1 MAVDIVLPQIGESMT
16 EATIG
21 RWLKRVG
28 DRVERFEA
36 LVEVE
41 TDKVSTEVTSI
52 TSGVLLEI
60 IAPEG
65 ATVPVGA
72 LLARIG
78 EATEAHVSATPETP
92 QPGATTAPEPEPV
105 RTRRG
110 DGPPITPVVARL
122 AAEYGI
128 DLSQIRG
135 TGAGGRVSK
144 KDVLRYIEMQKAAVA
159 PPPPTSEAPP
169 PAPAH
174 AASPVPPVSEA
185 PPAPARAAPPAASVP
200 EAPPAPPAAPRAPV
214 AQPLPDDATLTPLT
228 TMRRVIADHM
238 VRSLRDAPQA
248 TTVFEVDMGRVLAHR
263 DRYRA
268 SFEQQ
273 GIRLT
278 LTAYIVQA
286 VATALRRVPALNTRF
301 TDEGIITYR
310 RINIGVAVA
319 LEDGLIVPVLR
330 DADEKSLAGIAR
342 ALNDLTERA
351 RTRRLQPDDTE
362 GGTFT
367 ISNHGV
373 GGSLFATPIL
383 NRGQSGI
390 LGVGAVV
397 KRPIVVTHEGNDAIV
412 IRPMCYLSL
421 TFDHRACDGATA
433 DAFLAAVK
441 EVLETYPER

>member
-28 DRVERFEA
+28 DRVERYEA

-60 IAPEG
+60 ATPEG
-65 ATVPVGA
+65 ATVPVGT

-78 EATEAHVSATPETP
+78 EPGEAAVSNAPEAGAGTA
-92 QPGATTAPEPEPV
+92 ATTVTTDAPEPARP
-105 RTRRG
+105 RRA
-110 DGPPITPVVARL
+110 DSPPITPVVARL

-144 KDVLRYIEMQKAAVA
+144 KDVLRYIEERQKAAATPPSAPVA
-159 PPPPTSEAPP
+159 PPPPLPTPVAPP
-169 PAPAH
+169 SQPTP
-174 AASPVPPVSEA
+174 
-185 PPAPARAAPPAASVP
+185 AAPPT
-200 EAPPAPPAAPRAPV
+200 PPRTPV
-214 AQPLPDDATLTPLT
+214 AQPLPDDALLTPLT

-263 DRYRA
+263 DRHRG

-278 LTAYIVQA
+278 VTAYIVQA

-301 TDEGIITYR
+301 TDDGIITYR

-319 LEDGLIVPVLR
+319 LDDGLIVPVLR

-351 RTRRLQPDDTE
+351 RMRRLQPDETE

-390 LGVGAVV
+390 LGVGAIVRRPVV
-397 KRPIVVTHEGNDAIV
+397 ITHQGSDAIV

-441 EVLETYPER
+441 EALEAYPEQ

>member
-28 DRVERFEA
+28 DRVERYEA

-60 IAPEG
+60 ATPEG
-65 ATVPVGA
+65 ATVPVGT

-78 EATEAHVSATPETP
+78 EPGEAAVSNAPEAGAGTA
-92 QPGATTAPEPEPV
+92 ATTVTTDAPEPARP
-105 RTRRG
+105 RRA

-144 KDVLRYIEMQKAAVA
+144 KDVLRYIEERQKAAA
-159 PPPPTSEAPP
+159 TPP
-169 PAPAH
+169 PAPVAPPQPLPTTV
-174 AASPVPPVSEA
+174 APPVPP
-185 PPAPARAAPPAASVP
+185 PTPAAPPT
-200 EAPPAPPAAPRAPV
+200 PPRTPV
-214 AQPLPDDATLTPLT
+214 AQPLPDDALLTPLT

-263 DRYRA
+263 ERYRS

-278 LTAYIVQA
+278 VTAYIVQA

-301 TDEGIITYR
+301 TDDGIITYR
-310 RINIGVAVA
+310 RIHIGIAVA
-319 LEDGLIVPVLR
+319 LDDGLIVPVLR

-351 RTRRLQPDDTE
+351 RMRRLQPDETE

-390 LGVGAVV
+390 LGVGAIV
-397 KRPIVVTHEGNDAIV
+397 KRPVVITHQGSDAIV

-441 EVLETYPER
+441 ETLEAYPEQ

>member
-1 MAVDIVLPQIGESMT
+1 MAIDIVLPQIGESMT

-60 IAPEG
+60 MTPEG
-65 ATVPVGA
+65 ATVPVGT

-78 EATEAHVSATPETP
+78 EPVEATGSAAPAPLREVT
-92 QPGATTAPEPEPV
+92 ATSEPA

-110 DGPPITPVVARL
+110 NGPPITPVVARL

-128 DLSQIRG
+128 DLSRIRG

-144 KDVLRYIEMQKAAVA
+144 KDVLRYIEMQQAAAAPTTEAPSAPSPATREA
-159 PPPPTSEAPP
+159 PPAAPFPTAPP
-169 PAPAH
+169 PAH
-174 AASPVPPVSEA
+174 EA
-185 PPAPARAAPPAASVP
+185 PPAAPVS
-200 EAPPAPPAAPRAPV
+200 ETPPAPPATPRAPA

-278 LTAYIVQA
+278 LTAYVAQA

-390 LGVGAVV
+390 LGVGTVV
-397 KRPIVVTHEGNDAIV
+397 KRPVVVTHEGSDAIV

-441 EVLETYPER
+441 EVLETYPEQ

>member
-52 TSGVLLEI
+52 ASGVLLEI
-60 IAPEG
+60 ITPEG
-65 ATVPVGA
+65 ATVPVGT

-78 EATEAHVSATPETP
+78 EPADAPGSAAPTPP
-92 QPGATTAPEPEPV
+92 HAATTAPASEPV
-105 RTRRG
+105 RPRRG

-144 KDVLRYIEMQKAAVA
+144 KDVLRYIEMQKAAAASPTTAPEA
-159 PPPPTSEAPP
+159 PPSPPAPTPEAPPP
-169 PAPAH
+169 PAPARETSP
-174 AASPVPPVSEA
+174 AAPASET
-185 PPAPARAAPPAASVP
+185 PAPATQ
-200 EAPPAPPAAPRAPV
+200 RAPV
-214 AQPLPDDATLTPLT
+214 APPLPADATLTPLT

-238 VRSLRDAPQA
+238 TRSLRDAPQA

-263 DRYRA
+263 DRHRA

-278 LTAYIVQA
+278 LTAYVVQA
-286 VATALRRVPALNTRF
+286 AATALRRVPALNTRF

-351 RTRRLQPDDTE
+351 RTRRLQPDETE

-397 KRPIVVTHEGNDAIV
+397 KRPVVATHEGNDAIV

-441 EVLETYPER
+441 ETLETYPDR

>member
-28 DRVERFEA
+28 DRVERYEA

-60 IAPEG
+60 AAPEG
-65 ATVPVGA
+65 ATVPVGT

-78 EATEAHVSATPETP
+78 EPGEAAVSNAPEAGAGTA
-92 QPGATTAPEPEPV
+92 ATTVTTDAPEPARP
-105 RTRRG
+105 RRA

-144 KDVLRYIEMQKAAVA
+144 KDVLRYIEERQKAAATPPSAPVA
-159 PPPPTSEAPP
+159 PPPPLPTPVAPP
-169 PAPAH
+169 SQPTP
-174 AASPVPPVSEA
+174 
-185 PPAPARAAPPAASVP
+185 AAPPT
-200 EAPPAPPAAPRAPV
+200 PPRTPL
-214 AQPLPDDATLTPLT
+214 AQPLPDDALLTPLT

-248 TTVFEVDMGRVLAHR
+248 TTVFEVDMGRVLTHR
-263 DRYRA
+263 ERYRS

-278 LTAYIVQA
+278 VTAYIAQV

-301 TDEGIITYR
+301 TDDGIITYR
-310 RINIGVAVA
+310 RINIGIAVA

-351 RTRRLQPDDTE
+351 RMRRLQPDETE

-390 LGVGAVV
+390 LGVGAIVRRPVV
-397 KRPIVVTHEGNDAIV
+397 ITHQGSDAIV
-412 IRPMCYLSL
+412 VRPMCYLSL

-441 EVLETYPER
+441 EALEAYPEQ

>member
-28 DRVERFEA
+28 DRVERYEA

-60 IAPEG
+60 AVPEG
-65 ATVPVGA
+65 ATVPVGT
-72 LLARIG
+72 LIARVG
-78 EATEAHVSATPETP
+78 EASEAAVSS
-92 QPGATTAPEPEPV
+92 APEPGAGTTATTVTTVTPEPARSR
-105 RTRRG
+105 RT

-135 TGAGGRVSK
+135 TGTGGRVSK
-144 KDVLRYIEMQKAAVA
+144 KDVLRYIEERQKTVATPPPTPVA
-159 PPPPTSEAPP
+159 PPPPPPVPVAPP
-169 PAPAH
+169 P
-174 AASPVPPVSEA
+174 PPPTS
-185 PPAPARAAPPAASVP
+185 AAPP
-200 EAPPAPPAAPRAPV
+200 PRATV
-214 AQPLPDDATLTPLT
+214 AQPLPDDAILTPLT
-228 TMRRVIADHM
+228 AMRRVIADHM

-248 TTVFEVDMGRVLAHR
+248 TTVFEVDMEQVLAHR
-263 DRYRA
+263 ERHRS

-278 LTAYIVQA
+278 VTAYIVQA
-286 VATALRRVPALNTRF
+286 VATALRRVPALNSRF

-310 RINIGVAVA
+310 RIHIGVAVA
-319 LEDGLIVPVLR
+319 LDDGLIVPVLR

-342 ALNDLTERA
+342 MLNDLTERA
-351 RTRRLQPDDTE
+351 RMRRLQPDDTE

-390 LGVGAVV
+390 LGVGAIVRRPVV
-397 KRPIVVTHEGNDAIV
+397 ITHQGSDAIV
-412 IRPMCYLSL
+412 VRPMCYLSL

-441 EVLETYPER
+441 ETLEAYPEQ

>member
-28 DRVERFEA
+28 DRVERYEA

-60 IAPEG
+60 ATPEG
-65 ATVPVGA
+65 ATVPVGT

-78 EATEAHVSATPETP
+78 EPGEVAVSSAPEADV
-92 QPGATTAPEPEPV
+92 GATATTVTTDAPESARP
-105 RTRRG
+105 RRG

-144 KDVLRYIEMQKAAVA
+144 KDVLRYIEERQKAAAAPPPAPVA
-159 PPPPTSEAPP
+159 PPPPLSTPVAPP
-169 PAPAH
+169 P
-174 AASPVPPVSEA
+174 PP
-185 PPAPARAAPPAASVP
+185 PTLAAPPT
-200 EAPPAPPAAPRAPV
+200 PPRTPL
-214 AQPLPDDATLTPLT
+214 AQPLPDDALLTPLT

-248 TTVFEVDMGRVLAHR
+248 TTVFEVDMGRVLTHR
-263 DRYRA
+263 ERYRS

-278 LTAYIVQA
+278 VTAYIVQA

-301 TDEGIITYR
+301 TDDGIITYR
-310 RINIGVAVA
+310 RINIGIAVA

-351 RTRRLQPDDTE
+351 RMRRLQPDETE

-390 LGVGAVV
+390 LGVGAIVRRPVV
-397 KRPIVVTHEGNDAIV
+397 ITHQGSDAIV
-412 IRPMCYLSL
+412 VRPMCYLSL

-441 EVLETYPER
+441 EALEAYPEQ

>member
-28 DRVERFEA
+28 DRVERYEA

-60 IAPEG
+60 AAPEG
-65 ATVPVGA
+65 ATVPVGT

-78 EATEAHVSATPETP
+78 EPGEAAVSNAPEAGAGTA
-92 QPGATTAPEPEPV
+92 ATTVTTDASESARP
-105 RTRRG
+105 RRA
-110 DGPPITPVVARL
+110 DSPPITPVVARL

-144 KDVLRYIEMQKAAVA
+144 KDVLRYIEERQKAAAAPPPAPVA
-159 PPPPTSEAPP
+159 PPPPLSTPVAPP
-169 PAPAH
+169 P
-174 AASPVPPVSEA
+174 PP
-185 PPAPARAAPPAASVP
+185 PTPAAPPT
-200 EAPPAPPAAPRAPV
+200 PPRTPL
-214 AQPLPDDATLTPLT
+214 AQPLPDDALLTPLT

-248 TTVFEVDMGRVLAHR
+248 TTVFEVDMGRVLTHR
-263 DRYRA
+263 EHYRS

-278 LTAYIVQA
+278 VTAYIAQV

-301 TDEGIITYR
+301 TDDGIITYR
-310 RINIGVAVA
+310 RIHIGIAVA
-319 LEDGLIVPVLR
+319 LDDGLIVPVLR

-351 RTRRLQPDDTE
+351 RMRRLQPDETE

-390 LGVGAVV
+390 LGVGAIV
-397 KRPIVVTHEGNDAIV
+397 KRPVVITHQGSDAIV

-441 EVLETYPER
+441 ETLEAYPEQ

>member
-1 MAVDIVLPQIGESMT
+1 
-16 EATIG
+16 
-21 RWLKRVG
+21 
-28 DRVERFEA
+28 
-36 LVEVE
+36 
-41 TDKVSTEVTSI
+41 
-52 TSGVLLEI
+52 
-60 IAPEG
+60 AP
-65 ATVPVGA
+65 
-72 LLARIG
+72 
-78 EATEAHVSATPETP
+78 
-92 QPGATTAPEPEPV
+92 
-105 RTRRG
+105 
-110 DGPPITPVVARL
+110 
-122 AAEYGI
+122 
-128 DLSQIRG
+128 
-135 TGAGGRVSK
+135 
-144 KDVLRYIEMQKAAVA
+144 
-159 PPPPTSEAPP
+159 EAPP
-169 PAPAH
+169 IPSVSTAPSPPPARETPSTA
-174 AASPVPPVSEA
+174 PVAEA
-185 PPAPARAAPPAASVP
+185 PPALPTAQRPPIT
-200 EAPPAPPAAPRAPV
+200 
-214 AQPLPDDATLTPLT
+214 QPLPDDATLTPLT

-268 SFEQQ
+268 AFEQQ

-278 LTAYIVQA
+278 LTAYVVQA

-319 LEDGLIVPVLR
+319 LDDGLIVPVLR

-351 RTRRLQPDDTE
+351 RARRLQPDDTE

-397 KRPIVVTHEGNDAIV
+397 KRAVVVTHQGNDAIV

-441 EVLETYPER
+441 EVLETYPEQ

>member
-28 DRVERFEA
+28 DRVERYEA

-60 IAPEG
+60 ATPEG
-65 ATVPVGA
+65 ATVPVGT

-78 EATEAHVSATPETP
+78 KPGEVAVSSTPEADV
-92 QPGATTAPEPEPV
+92 GATATTVTTDASESARP
-105 RTRRG
+105 RRA

-144 KDVLRYIEMQKAAVA
+144 KDVLRYIEERQKAAAAPPPAPVA
-159 PPPPTSEAPP
+159 PPPPLSTPVAPP
-169 PAPAH
+169 P
-174 AASPVPPVSEA
+174 PP
-185 PPAPARAAPPAASVP
+185 PTLAAPPT
-200 EAPPAPPAAPRAPV
+200 PPRTPL
-214 AQPLPDDATLTPLT
+214 AQPLPDDALLTPLT

-263 DRYRA
+263 ERYRG

-278 LTAYIVQA
+278 VTAYIVQA

-301 TDEGIITYR
+301 TDDGIITYR
-310 RINIGVAVA
+310 RINIGIAVA

-351 RTRRLQPDDTE
+351 RMRRLQPDETE

-390 LGVGAVV
+390 LGVGAIV
-397 KRPIVVTHEGNDAIV
+397 KRPVVITHQGSDAIV

-441 EVLETYPER
+441 ETLEAYPEQ

>member
-28 DRVERFEA
+28 DRVERYEA

-60 IAPEG
+60 VTPEG
-65 ATVPVGA
+65 ATVPVGT

-78 EATEAHVSATPETP
+78 EPDEVAASSAPEADV
-92 QPGATTAPEPEPV
+92 GATATAVTTDAPEPARP
-105 RTRRG
+105 RRA
-110 DGPPITPVVARL
+110 DSPPITPVVARL

-144 KDVLRYIEMQKAAVA
+144 KDVLRYIEERQKAAATPPPAPVAPSQPLPTPVA
-159 PPPPTSEAPP
+159 PPPPPP
-169 PAPAH
+169 TPV
-174 AASPVPPVSEA
+174 ASPTP
-185 PPAPARAAPPAASVP
+185 
-200 EAPPAPPAAPRAPV
+200 PRAPV
-214 AQPLPDDATLTPLT
+214 AQPLPDDALLTPLT

-263 DRYRA
+263 DRHRG

-278 LTAYIVQA
+278 VTAYIVQA

-301 TDEGIITYR
+301 TDDGIITYR

-319 LEDGLIVPVLR
+319 LDDGLIVPVLR

-351 RTRRLQPDDTE
+351 RMRRLQPDETE

-390 LGVGAVV
+390 LGVGAIVRRPVV
-397 KRPIVVTHEGNDAIV
+397 ITHQGSDAIV

-441 EVLETYPER
+441 EALETYPEQ

>member
-28 DRVERFEA
+28 DRVERYEA

-60 IAPEG
+60 AVPEG
-65 ATVPVGA
+65 TTVPVGT

-78 EATEAHVSATPETP
+78 EQGEVSVSSTPEP
-92 QPGATTAPEPEPV
+92 DAGMAATTVTMVAPEMA
-105 RTRRG
+105 RTRRA

-144 KDVLRYIEMQKAAVA
+144 KDVLRYIEERQKTVATPPPTPVA
-159 PPPPTSEAPP
+159 PPPPPPAPVAAPP
-169 PAPAH
+169 PPPT
-174 AASPVPPVSEA
+174 PVA
-185 PPAPARAAPPAASVP
+185 PPPS
-200 EAPPAPPAAPRAPV
+200 PRAPV
-214 AQPLPDDATLTPLT
+214 SQALPDDAFLTPLT

-248 TTVFEVDMGRVLAHR
+248 TTVFEVDMGQVLAHR
-263 DRYRA
+263 ERHRN

-278 LTAYIVQA
+278 VTAYVVQA
-286 VATALRRVPALNTRF
+286 VATALRRVPALNSRF

-310 RINIGVAVA
+310 RIHIGVAVA
-319 LEDGLIVPVLR
+319 LDDGLIVPVLR

-351 RTRRLQPDDTE
+351 RMRRLQPDDTE

-390 LGVGAVV
+390 LGVGAIVRRPVV
-397 KRPIVVTHEGNDAIV
+397 ITHQGSDAIV
-412 IRPMCYLSL
+412 VRPMCYLSL

-433 DAFLAAVK
+433 DAFLAVVK
-441 EVLETYPER
+441 ETLEAYPEQ

>member
-28 DRVERFEA
+28 DRVERYEA

-60 IAPEG
+60 ATPEG
-65 ATVPVGA
+65 ATVPVGT

-78 EATEAHVSATPETP
+78 EPGEAAVSNAPEAGAGTA
-92 QPGATTAPEPEPV
+92 ATTVTTDAPEPARP
-105 RTRRG
+105 RRA

-144 KDVLRYIEMQKAAVA
+144 KDVLRYIEERQKAAATPPSAPVA
-159 PPPPTSEAPP
+159 PPPPLPTPVAPP
-169 PAPAH
+169 SQPTP
-174 AASPVPPVSEA
+174 
-185 PPAPARAAPPAASVP
+185 AAPPT
-200 EAPPAPPAAPRAPV
+200 PPRTPV
-214 AQPLPDDATLTPLT
+214 AQPLPDDALLTPLT

-248 TTVFEVDMGRVLAHR
+248 TTVFEVDMGRVLTHR
-263 DRYRA
+263 ERYRS

-278 LTAYIVQA
+278 VTAYIVQA

-301 TDEGIITYR
+301 TDDGIITYR
-310 RINIGVAVA
+310 RIHIGIAVA
-319 LEDGLIVPVLR
+319 LDDGLIVPVLR

-351 RTRRLQPDDTE
+351 RMRRLQPDETE

-390 LGVGAVV
+390 LGVGAIVRRPVV
-397 KRPIVVTHEGNDAIV
+397 ITHQGSDAIV
-412 IRPMCYLSL
+412 VRPMCYLSL

-441 EVLETYPER
+441 DALEAYPEQ

>member
-1 MAVDIVLPQIGESMT
+1 MAIDIVLPQIGESMT

-28 DRVERFEA
+28 DRIERFEA

-52 TSGVLLEI
+52 ASGVLLEI
-60 IAPEG
+60 VTPEG
-65 ATVPVGA
+65 ATVPVGT

-78 EATEAHVSATPETP
+78 DPTEARVSAAPAPLQETKM
-92 QPGATTAPEPEPV
+92 APEPA
-105 RTRRG
+105 RARRG

-144 KDVLRYIEMQKAAVA
+144 KDVLRYIEMQKAATA
-159 PPPPTSEAPP
+159 PTPEAPLAPSPPMREAPP
-169 PAPAH
+169 VAPA
-174 AASPVPPVSEA
+174 A
-185 PPAPARAAPPAASVP
+185 
-200 EAPPAPPAAPRAPV
+200 EAPPAPPATPRAPA

-278 LTAYIVQA
+278 LTAYVAQA

-319 LEDGLIVPVLR
+319 LDDGLIVPVLR
-330 DADEKSLAGIAR
+330 DADEKSLVGIAR

-397 KRPIVVTHEGNDAIV
+397 KRPVVVTHQGSDAIV

-441 EVLETYPER
+441 EMLETYPEQ

>member
-1 MAVDIVLPQIGESMT
+1 MTVDIVLPQIGESMT

-28 DRVERFEA
+28 DRIERFEA

-52 TSGVLLEI
+52 AEGVLLEI
-60 IAPEG
+60 ITPEG

-78 EATEAHVSATPETP
+78 ETMEERADAEPELQPTAAAITSAAAATTS
-92 QPGATTAPEPEPV
+92 TAPEPMQM
-105 RTRRG
+105 RRG
-110 DGPPITPVVARL
+110 NSPPITPVVARL
-122 AAEYGI
+122 AAEHGI

-144 KDVLRYIEMQKAAVA
+144 KDVLRYIETQKQGATA
-159 PPPPTSEAPP
+159 
-169 PAPAH
+169 
-174 AASPVPPVSEA
+174 AASSM
-185 PPAPARAAPPAASVP
+185 PAATPEPPAAPVHA
-200 EAPPAPPAAPRAPV
+200 APATVSIPQTLPAPPATQRTPIV
-214 AQPLPDDATLTPLT
+214 QPLPDDATLTPLT

-263 DRYRA
+263 DRHRA
-268 SFEQQ
+268 SFERQ

-278 LTAYIVQA
+278 LTAYVVQA
-286 VATALRRVPALNTRF
+286 IATALRRIPALNTRF
-301 TDEGIITYR
+301 TEEGIITYR

-319 LEDGLIVPVLR
+319 LDDGLIVPVLR
-330 DADEKSLAGIAR
+330 DADEKSLSGIAR

-351 RTRRLQPDDTE
+351 RTRRLQPEDTE

-397 KRPIVVTHEGNDAIV
+397 KRPIVVTHEGSDAIV

-433 DAFLAAVK
+433 DAFLAAVR
-441 EVLETYPER
+441 EMLETYPEQ

>member
-1 MAVDIVLPQIGESMT
+1 MTVDIVLPQIGESMT

-28 DRVERFEA
+28 DRIERFEA

-52 TSGVLLEI
+52 AEGVLLEI

-78 EATEAHVSATPETP
+78 ETMEEPADDATELQPTVDTTTSAAA
-92 QPGATTAPEPEPV
+92 ATTSIAPEPMHV
-105 RTRRG
+105 RRG
-110 DGPPITPVVARL
+110 NSPPITPVVARL
-122 AAEYGI
+122 AAEHGI
-128 DLSQIRG
+128 DLSRIRG

-144 KDVLRYIEMQKAAVA
+144 KDVLRYIEMQKQGATAAA
-159 PPPPTSEAPP
+159 SGTPAATPEPPS
-169 PAPAH
+169 APAH
-174 AASPVPPVSEA
+174 EAHATVSI
-185 PPAPARAAPPAASVP
+185 PQTLPAPQTTQ
-200 EAPPAPPAAPRAPV
+200 RAPV
-214 AQPLPDDATLTPLT
+214 VQSLPDDATLMPLT

-238 VRSLRDAPQA
+238 VHSLRDAPQA

-278 LTAYIVQA
+278 LTAYVVQA

-301 TDEGIITYR
+301 TEEGIITYR

-319 LEDGLIVPVLR
+319 LNDGLIVPVLR

-397 KRPIVVTHEGNDAIV
+397 KRPMVVTHEGSDAIV

-433 DAFLAAVK
+433 DAFLAAVR
-441 EVLETYPER
+441 EMLETYREQ

>member
-28 DRVERFEA
+28 DRVERYEA

-60 IAPEG
+60 ATPEG

-78 EATEAHVSATPETP
+78 EPGEAAVSNAPEAGAGTA
-92 QPGATTAPEPEPV
+92 ATTVTTDAPEPARP
-105 RTRRG
+105 RRA

-144 KDVLRYIEMQKAAVA
+144 KDVLRYIEERQKAAAAPPPAPVA
-159 PPPPTSEAPP
+159 PPPPLSTPVAPP
-169 PAPAH
+169 P
-174 AASPVPPVSEA
+174 PP
-185 PPAPARAAPPAASVP
+185 PTPAAPPT
-200 EAPPAPPAAPRAPV
+200 PPRTPL
-214 AQPLPDDATLTPLT
+214 AQPLPDDALLTPLT

-248 TTVFEVDMGRVLAHR
+248 TTVFEVDMGRVLTHR
-263 DRYRA
+263 ERYRS

-278 LTAYIVQA
+278 VTAYIAQV

-301 TDEGIITYR
+301 TDDGIITYR
-310 RINIGVAVA
+310 RINIGIAVA

-351 RTRRLQPDDTE
+351 RMRRLQPDETE

-390 LGVGAVV
+390 LGVGAIVRRPVV
-397 KRPIVVTHEGNDAIV
+397 ITHQGSDAIV
-412 IRPMCYLSL
+412 VRPMCYLSL

-441 EVLETYPER
+441 EALEAYPEQ

>member
-28 DRVERFEA
+28 DRVERYEA

-60 IAPEG
+60 ATPEG

-78 EATEAHVSATPETP
+78 EPGEAAVSNAPEAGAGTA
-92 QPGATTAPEPEPV
+92 ATTVTTDAPEPARP
-105 RTRRG
+105 RRA

-144 KDVLRYIEMQKAAVA
+144 KDVLRYIEERQKAAA
-159 PPPPTSEAPP
+159 TPP
-169 PAPAH
+169 PAPVAPPQPLPTTV
-174 AASPVPPVSEA
+174 APPVPP
-185 PPAPARAAPPAASVP
+185 PTPAAPPTP
-200 EAPPAPPAAPRAPV
+200 TRTPV
-214 AQPLPDDATLTPLT
+214 AQPLPDDALLTPLT

-248 TTVFEVDMGRVLAHR
+248 TTVFEVDMARVLAHR
-263 DRYRA
+263 DRYRG

-278 LTAYIVQA
+278 VTAYIVQV

-301 TDEGIITYR
+301 TDDGIITYR
-310 RINIGVAVA
+310 RINIGIAVA

-351 RTRRLQPDDTE
+351 RMRRLQPDETE

-390 LGVGAVV
+390 LGVGAIVRRPVV
-397 KRPIVVTHEGNDAIV
+397 ITHQGSDAIV
-412 IRPMCYLSL
+412 VRPMCYLSL

-441 EVLETYPER
+441 EALEAYPEQ

>member
-28 DRVERFEA
+28 DRIERFEA

-52 TSGVLLEI
+52 ASGILLEI
-60 IAPEG
+60 ITPEG
-65 ATVPVGA
+65 ATVPVGT

-78 EATEAHVSATPETP
+78 ETAEARVSVASSPSHAATSP
-92 QPGATTAPEPEPV
+92 PEPEPV

-144 KDVLRYIEMQKAAVA
+144 KDVLRYIEMQKA
-159 PPPPTSEAPP
+159 S
-169 PAPAH
+169 
-174 AASPVPPVSEA
+174 AASL
-185 PPAPARAAPPAASVP
+185 PAVP
-200 EAPPAPPAAPRAPV
+200 EAPPPPAPKAPLPPAVREIPPPLAMPEAPPAAPA

-263 DRYRA
+263 ERYRA

-278 LTAYIVQA
+278 LTAYVVQA

-319 LEDGLIVPVLR
+319 LDDGLIVPVLR

-351 RTRRLQPDDTE
+351 RARRLQPDDTE

-397 KRPIVVTHEGNDAIV
+397 KRPVVATHQGSDALV

-441 EVLETYPER
+441 ETLETYPER

>member
-28 DRVERFEA
+28 DRIERFEA

-52 TSGVLLEI
+52 ASGILLEI
-60 IAPEG
+60 VTPEG
-65 ATVPVGA
+65 ATVPVGT

-78 EATEAHVSATPETP
+78 ETAERHVSAAPAPSQE
-92 QPGATTAPEPEPV
+92 TTAAPEPV

-144 KDVLRYIEMQKAAVA
+144 KDVLRYIEMQKAAATLLPGA
-159 PPPPTSEAPP
+159 PTTPP
-169 PAPAH
+169 PAPEAPPIPSVST
-174 AASPVPPVSEA
+174 APSPPLARETPSTAPVAEA
-185 PPAPARAAPPAASVP
+185 PPALPTAQRPPIT
-200 EAPPAPPAAPRAPV
+200 
-214 AQPLPDDATLTPLT
+214 QPLPDDAILTPLT
-228 TMRRVIADHM
+228 TMRRMIADHM

-278 LTAYIVQA
+278 LTAYVVQA

-319 LEDGLIVPVLR
+319 LDDGLIVPVLR

-351 RTRRLQPDDTE
+351 RARRLQPDDTE

-397 KRPIVVTHEGNDAIV
+397 KRAVVVTHQGNDAIV

-441 EVLETYPER
+441 EVLETYSEQ

>member
-28 DRVERFEA
+28 DRVERYEA

-60 IAPEG
+60 ATPEG
-65 ATVPVGA
+65 ATVPVGT

-78 EATEAHVSATPETP
+78 EPGEAAVSNAPEAGAGTA
-92 QPGATTAPEPEPV
+92 ATTVTTDAPEPARP
-105 RTRRG
+105 RRA

-144 KDVLRYIEMQKAAVA
+144 KDVLRYIEERQKAAATPPSAPVA
-159 PPPPTSEAPP
+159 PPPPLPTPVAPP
-169 PAPAH
+169 SQPTP
-174 AASPVPPVSEA
+174 
-185 PPAPARAAPPAASVP
+185 AAPPT
-200 EAPPAPPAAPRAPV
+200 PPRTPV
-214 AQPLPDDATLTPLT
+214 AQPLPDDALLTPLT

-248 TTVFEVDMGRVLAHR
+248 TTVFEVDMGRVLTHR
-263 DRYRA
+263 ERYRS

-278 LTAYIVQA
+278 VTAYIVQA

-301 TDEGIITYR
+301 TDDGIITYR
-310 RINIGVAVA
+310 RINIGIAVA

-351 RTRRLQPDDTE
+351 RMRRLQPDETE

-367 ISNHGV
+367 ISNHGI

-390 LGVGAVV
+390 LGVGAIV
-397 KRPIVVTHEGNDAIV
+397 KRPVVITHQGSDAIV

-441 EVLETYPER
+441 ETLEAYPEQ

>member
-28 DRVERFEA
+28 DRVERYEA

-60 IAPEG
+60 ATPEG

-78 EATEAHVSATPETP
+78 EPGEAAVSNAPEAGAGTA
-92 QPGATTAPEPEPV
+92 ATTVTTDAPEPARP
-105 RTRRG
+105 RRA

-144 KDVLRYIEMQKAAVA
+144 KDVLRYIEERQKAAATPPPAPVAPPQPLPTTVA
-159 PPPPTSEAPP
+159 PPPPPP
-169 PAPAH
+169 TP
-174 AASPVPPVSEA
+174 
-185 PPAPARAAPPAASVP
+185 AAPPT
-200 EAPPAPPAAPRAPV
+200 PPRTPL
-214 AQPLPDDATLTPLT
+214 AQPLPDDALLTPLT

-248 TTVFEVDMGRVLAHR
+248 TTVFEVDMGRVLTHR
-263 DRYRA
+263 ERYRS

-278 LTAYIVQA
+278 VTAYIVQA

-301 TDEGIITYR
+301 TDDGIITYR
-310 RINIGVAVA
+310 RIHIGIAVA
-319 LEDGLIVPVLR
+319 LDDGLIVPVLR

-351 RTRRLQPDDTE
+351 RMRRLQPDETE

-367 ISNHGV
+367 ISNHGI

-390 LGVGAVV
+390 LGVGAIVRRPVV
-397 KRPIVVTHEGNDAIV
+397 ITHQGSDAIV

-441 EVLETYPER
+441 DALEAYPEQ

>member
-28 DRVERFEA
+28 DRVERYEA

-60 IAPEG
+60 AVLEG
-65 ATVPVGA
+65 TTVPVGT

-78 EATEAHVSATPETP
+78 EASEAAVSS
-92 QPGATTAPEPEPV
+92 APEPGAGTTATTVTTVTPEPARPR
-105 RTRRG
+105 RT

-135 TGAGGRVSK
+135 TGAGGRISK
-144 KDVLRYIEMQKAAVA
+144 KDVLRYIEERQKTVATPPPTPVA
-159 PPPPTSEAPP
+159 PPPPPPAPVAPP
-169 PAPAH
+169 PPPPT
-174 AASPVPPVSEA
+174 PVA
-185 PPAPARAAPPAASVP
+185 PP
-200 EAPPAPPAAPRAPV
+200 PRAPV
-214 AQPLPDDATLTPLT
+214 AQPLPDDAILTPLT

-248 TTVFEVDMGRVLAHR
+248 TTVFEVDMGQVLAHR
-263 DRYRA
+263 ERHRN

-278 LTAYIVQA
+278 VTAYVVQA
-286 VATALRRVPALNTRF
+286 VATALRRVPALNSRF

-310 RINIGVAVA
+310 RIHIGVAVA
-319 LEDGLIVPVLR
+319 LDDGLIVPVLR

-351 RTRRLQPDDTE
+351 RMRRLQPDDTE

-390 LGVGAVV
+390 LGVGAIVRRPVV
-397 KRPIVVTHEGNDAIV
+397 ITHQGSDAIV
-412 IRPMCYLSL
+412 VRPMCYLSL

-441 EVLETYPER
+441 ETLEAYPEQ

>member
-1 MAVDIVLPQIGESMT
+1 MAIDIVLPQIGESMT

-28 DRVERFEA
+28 DRIERFEA

-60 IAPEG
+60 ITPEG
-65 ATVPVGA
+65 ATVPVGT

-78 EATEAHVSATPETP
+78 EPVEATGSAAPAPLREVIATPEP
-92 QPGATTAPEPEPV
+92 A

-144 KDVLRYIEMQKAAVA
+144 KDVLRYIEMQQAAAASPPETPSA
-159 PPPPTSEAPP
+159 PSPPMREAPP
-169 PAPAH
+169 VAPA
-174 AASPVPPVSEA
+174 
-185 PPAPARAAPPAASVP
+185 P
-200 EAPPAPPAAPRAPV
+200 EAPPAPPATPRAPA

-238 VRSLRDAPQA
+238 VRSLHDAPQA

-278 LTAYIVQA
+278 LTAYVTQA
-286 VATALRRVPALNTRF
+286 AATALRRVPALNTRF

-390 LGVGAVV
+390 LGVGTVV
-397 KRPIVVTHEGNDAIV
+397 KRPVVVTHEGSDAIV

-433 DAFLAAVK
+433 DAFLAVVK
-441 EVLETYPER
+441 EMLETYPEQ

>member
-28 DRVERFEA
+28 DRVERYEA

-60 IAPEG
+60 AVPEG
-65 ATVPVGA
+65 TTVPVGT

-78 EATEAHVSATPETP
+78 EASEAAVSS
-92 QPGATTAPEPEPV
+92 APEPGAGTTATTVTTVTPEPARPR
-105 RTRRG
+105 RT

-135 TGAGGRVSK
+135 TGAGGRISK
-144 KDVLRYIEMQKAAVA
+144 KDVLRYIEERQKTVATPPPTPVASPSPLHPSAA
-159 PPPPTSEAPP
+159 PPPPPTPVAPP
-169 PAPAH
+169 
-174 AASPVPPVSEA
+174 
-185 PPAPARAAPPAASVP
+185 
-200 EAPPAPPAAPRAPV
+200 PRAPV
-214 AQPLPDDATLTPLT
+214 AQPLPDDAILTPLT

-248 TTVFEVDMGRVLAHR
+248 TTVFEVDMGQVLAHR
-263 DRYRA
+263 ERHRN

-278 LTAYIVQA
+278 VTAYVVQA
-286 VATALRRVPALNTRF
+286 VATALRRVPALNSRF

-310 RINIGVAVA
+310 RIHIGVAVA
-319 LEDGLIVPVLR
+319 LDDGLIVPVLR

-351 RTRRLQPDDTE
+351 RMRRLQPDDTE

-390 LGVGAVV
+390 LGVGAIVRRPVV
-397 KRPIVVTHEGNDAIV
+397 ITHQGSDAIV
-412 IRPMCYLSL
+412 VRPMCYLSL

-441 EVLETYPER
+441 ETLEAYPEQ

>member
-1 MAVDIVLPQIGESMT
+1 
-16 EATIG
+16 
-21 RWLKRVG
+21 
-28 DRVERFEA
+28 
-36 LVEVE
+36 
-41 TDKVSTEVTSI
+41 
-52 TSGVLLEI
+52 
-60 IAPEG
+60 
-65 ATVPVGA
+65 
-72 LLARIG
+72 
-78 EATEAHVSATPETP
+78 
-92 QPGATTAPEPEPV
+92 
-105 RTRRG
+105 
-110 DGPPITPVVARL
+110 
-122 AAEYGI
+122 
-128 DLSQIRG
+128 
-135 TGAGGRVSK
+135 
-144 KDVLRYIEMQKAAVA
+144 
-159 PPPPTSEAPP
+159 
-169 PAPAH
+169 
-174 AASPVPPVSEA
+174 
-185 PPAPARAAPPAASVP
+185 
-200 EAPPAPPAAPRAPV
+200 
-214 AQPLPDDATLTPLT
+214 
-228 TMRRVIADHM
+228 RVIADHM

-278 LTAYIVQA
+278 LTAYVVQA

-351 RTRRLQPDDTE
+351 RARRLQPDDTE

-397 KRPIVVTHEGNDAIV
+397 KRPVVVTYEGNDAIV

-441 EVLETYPER
+441 ETLETYPDR

>member
-28 DRVERFEA
+28 DRVERYEA

-60 IAPEG
+60 AVPEG
-65 ATVPVGA
+65 ATVPVGT

-78 EATEAHVSATPETP
+78 EASEAAVSS
-92 QPGATTAPEPEPV
+92 APEPGAGTTATTVTTVTPEPARPR
-105 RTRRG
+105 RT

-135 TGAGGRVSK
+135 TGAGGRISK
-144 KDVLRYIEMQKAAVA
+144 KDVLRYIEERQKTVATPPPTPVA
-159 PPPPTSEAPP
+159 PPPPPPAPVAPP
-169 PAPAH
+169 PPPPT
-174 AASPVPPVSEA
+174 PVA
-185 PPAPARAAPPAASVP
+185 PP
-200 EAPPAPPAAPRAPV
+200 PRAPV
-214 AQPLPDDATLTPLT
+214 AQPLPDDAILTPLT

-248 TTVFEVDMGRVLAHR
+248 TTVFEVDMGQVLAHR
-263 DRYRA
+263 ERHRN

-278 LTAYIVQA
+278 VTAYVVQA
-286 VATALRRVPALNTRF
+286 VATALRRVPALNSRF

-310 RINIGVAVA
+310 YIHIGVAVA
-319 LEDGLIVPVLR
+319 LDDGLIVPVLR

-351 RTRRLQPDDTE
+351 RMRRLQPDDTE

-390 LGVGAVV
+390 LGVGAIVRRPVV
-397 KRPIVVTHEGNDAIV
+397 ITHQGSDAIV
-412 IRPMCYLSL
+412 VRPMCYLSL

-441 EVLETYPER
+441 ETLEAYPEQ

>member
-1 MAVDIVLPQIGESMT
+1 MTVDIVLPQIGESMT

-28 DRVERFEA
+28 DRIERFEA

-52 TSGVLLEI
+52 AEGVLLEI
-60 IAPEG
+60 ITPEG
-65 ATVPVGA
+65 STVPVGA

-78 EATEAHVSATPETP
+78 ETMEEQADVAPEVQPTAAAIIPTAAATTS
-92 QPGATTAPEPEPV
+92 TAPEPMNV
-105 RTRRG
+105 RRG
-110 DGPPITPVVARL
+110 NSPPITPVVARL
-122 AAEYGI
+122 AAEHGI

-144 KDVLRYIEMQKAAVA
+144 KDVLRYIETQKQGATAAA
-159 PPPPTSEAPP
+159 LST
-169 PAPAH
+169 PAATP
-174 AASPVPPVSEA
+174 E
-185 PPAPARAAPPAASVP
+185 PPAAPVH
-200 EAPPAPPAAPRAPV
+200 EAPATISIPQTLPAPPATQRTPIV
-214 AQPLPDDATLTPLT
+214 QPLPDDATLTPLT

-263 DRYRA
+263 DRHRA
-268 SFEQQ
+268 SFERQ

-278 LTAYIVQA
+278 LTAYVVQA
-286 VATALRRVPALNTRF
+286 VATALRRIPALNTRF
-301 TDEGIITYR
+301 TEEGIITYR

-319 LEDGLIVPVLR
+319 LDDGLIVPVLR
-330 DADEKSLAGIAR
+330 DADEKSLSGIAR

-351 RTRRLQPDDTE
+351 RTRRLQPEDTE

-397 KRPIVVTHEGNDAIV
+397 KRPIVVTHEGSDAIV

-433 DAFLAAVK
+433 DAFLAAVR
-441 EVLETYPER
+441 EMLETYPEQ

>member
-28 DRVERFEA
+28 DRVERYEA

-60 IAPEG
+60 ATPEG
-65 ATVPVGA
+65 ATVPVGT

-78 EATEAHVSATPETP
+78 EPGEVAVSSTPEADV
-92 QPGATTAPEPEPV
+92 GATATTVTTDAPEPARP
-105 RTRRG
+105 RRA

-144 KDVLRYIEMQKAAVA
+144 KDVLRYIEERQKAAATPPSAPVA
-159 PPPPTSEAPP
+159 PPPPLPTPVAPP
-169 PAPAH
+169 SQPTP
-174 AASPVPPVSEA
+174 
-185 PPAPARAAPPAASVP
+185 AAPPT
-200 EAPPAPPAAPRAPV
+200 PPRTPV
-214 AQPLPDDATLTPLT
+214 AQPLPDDALLTPLT

-248 TTVFEVDMGRVLAHR
+248 TTVFEVDMGRVLTHR
-263 DRYRA
+263 ERYRS

-278 LTAYIVQA
+278 VTAYIAQV

-301 TDEGIITYR
+301 TDDGIITYR
-310 RINIGVAVA
+310 RIHIGIAVA
-319 LEDGLIVPVLR
+319 LDDGLIVPVLR

-351 RTRRLQPDDTE
+351 RMRRLQPDETE

-367 ISNHGV
+367 ISNHGI

-390 LGVGAVV
+390 LGVGAIVRRPVV
-397 KRPIVVTHEGNDAIV
+397 ITHQGSDAIV

-441 EVLETYPER
+441 DALEAYPEQ

>member
-28 DRVERFEA
+28 DRVERYEA

-60 IAPEG
+60 ATPEG

-78 EATEAHVSATPETP
+78 EPGEAAVSNAPEAGAGTA
-92 QPGATTAPEPEPV
+92 ATTVTTDAPEPARP
-105 RTRRG
+105 RRA
-110 DGPPITPVVARL
+110 DSPPITPVVARL

-144 KDVLRYIEMQKAAVA
+144 KDVLRYIEERQKAAATPPSAPVA
-159 PPPPTSEAPP
+159 PPPPLPTPVAPP
-169 PAPAH
+169 SQPTP
-174 AASPVPPVSEA
+174 
-185 PPAPARAAPPAASVP
+185 AAPPT
-200 EAPPAPPAAPRAPV
+200 PPRTPV
-214 AQPLPDDATLTPLT
+214 AQPLPDDALPTPLT

-263 DRYRA
+263 ERYRG

-278 LTAYIVQA
+278 VTAYIVQA

-301 TDEGIITYR
+301 TDDGIITYR
-310 RINIGVAVA
+310 RINIGIAVA

-351 RTRRLQPDDTE
+351 RMRRLQPDETE

-390 LGVGAVV
+390 LGVGAIVRRPVV
-397 KRPIVVTHEGNDAIV
+397 ITHQGSDAIV
-412 IRPMCYLSL
+412 VRPMCYLSL

-441 EVLETYPER
+441 EALEAYPEQ

>member
-1 MAVDIVLPQIGESMT
+1 MAIDIVLPQIGESMT

-28 DRVERFEA
+28 DHIERFEA

-52 TSGVLLEI
+52 ASGVLLEI
-60 IAPEG
+60 VTPEG
-65 ATVPVGA
+65 VTVPVGT

-78 EATEAHVSATPETP
+78 NPTEARVSAAPAPLREAPATPEP
-92 QPGATTAPEPEPV
+92 A

-144 KDVLRYIEMQKAAVA
+144 KDVLRYIEMQQAAAA
-159 PPPPTSEAPP
+159 PTPEAPSAPSPAMREAPP
-169 PAPAH
+169 IAP
-174 AASPVPPVSEA
+174 
-185 PPAPARAAPPAASVP
+185 VP
-200 EAPPAPPAAPRAPV
+200 EAPPAPPATPRAPA

-228 TMRRVIADHM
+228 TMRRVIAEHM

-263 DRYRA
+263 DRHRA

-278 LTAYIVQA
+278 LTAYVAQA

-310 RINIGVAVA
+310 RVNIGVAVA

-397 KRPIVVTHEGNDAIV
+397 KRPVVVTHQGSDAIV

-441 EVLETYPER
+441 EMLETYPEQ

>member
-28 DRVERFEA
+28 DRVERYEA

-60 IAPEG
+60 ATPEG

-78 EATEAHVSATPETP
+78 EAGEAAVSSAPEADAGTT
-92 QPGATTAPEPEPV
+92 ATTVTTIVPEPARPR
-105 RTRRG
+105 RT

-144 KDVLRYIEMQKAAVA
+144 KDVLRYIEERQKAAA
-159 PPPPTSEAPP
+159 TPP
-169 PAPAH
+169 PAP
-174 AASPVPPVSEA
+174 VA
-185 PPAPARAAPPAASVP
+185 PPQPLPTTVAPPSQPTPAAPPT
-200 EAPPAPPAAPRAPV
+200 PPRTPV
-214 AQPLPDDATLTPLT
+214 AQPLPDDALLTPLT

-248 TTVFEVDMGRVLAHR
+248 TTVFEVDMGRVIAHR
-263 DRYRA
+263 DRYRG

-278 LTAYIVQA
+278 VTAYIVQA

-301 TDEGIITYR
+301 TDDGIITYR
-310 RINIGVAVA
+310 RIHIGIAVA
-319 LEDGLIVPVLR
+319 LDDGLIVPVLR

-351 RTRRLQPDDTE
+351 RMRRLQPDETE

-390 LGVGAVV
+390 LGVGAIV
-397 KRPIVVTHEGNDAIV
+397 KRPVVITHQGSDAIV

-421 TFDHRACDGATA
+421 TFDHRTCDGATA

-441 EVLETYPER
+441 ETLEAYPEQ

>member
-28 DRVERFEA
+28 DRIERFEA

-52 TSGVLLEI
+52 ASGILLEI
-60 IAPEG
+60 VTPEG
-65 ATVPVGA
+65 ATVPVGT

-78 EATEAHVSATPETP
+78 ETAERHVSAAPAPSQE
-92 QPGATTAPEPEPV
+92 TTAAPEPV
-105 RTRRG
+105 RIRRG

-144 KDVLRYIEMQKAAVA
+144 KDVLRYIEMQKAAAALLPGA
-159 PPPPTSEAPP
+159 PTAPP
-169 PAPAH
+169 PAPEAPPIPSVST
-174 AASPVPPVSEA
+174 APSPPLARETPSTAPVAEA
-185 PPAPARAAPPAASVP
+185 PPALPTAQRPPIT
-200 EAPPAPPAAPRAPV
+200 
-214 AQPLPDDATLTPLT
+214 QPLPDEAILTPLT
-228 TMRRVIADHM
+228 TMRRMIADHM

-278 LTAYIVQA
+278 LTAYVVQA

-319 LEDGLIVPVLR
+319 LDDGLIVPVLR

-351 RTRRLQPDDTE
+351 RARRLQPDDTE

-397 KRPIVVTHEGNDAIV
+397 KRAVVVTHQGNDAIV

-441 EVLETYPER
+441 EVLETYPEQ

>member
-28 DRVERFEA
+28 DRVERYEA

-60 IAPEG
+60 ATPEG
-65 ATVPVGA
+65 ATVPVGT

-78 EATEAHVSATPETP
+78 EPGEAAVSNAPEAGAGTA
-92 QPGATTAPEPEPV
+92 ATTVTTDAPEPARP
-105 RTRRG
+105 RRA

-144 KDVLRYIEMQKAAVA
+144 KDVLRYIEERQKAAATPPSAPVA
-159 PPPPTSEAPP
+159 PPPPLPTPVAPP
-169 PAPAH
+169 SQPTP
-174 AASPVPPVSEA
+174 
-185 PPAPARAAPPAASVP
+185 AAPPT
-200 EAPPAPPAAPRAPV
+200 PPRTPL
-214 AQPLPDDATLTPLT
+214 AQPLPDDALLTPLT

-248 TTVFEVDMGRVLAHR
+248 TTVFEVDMGRVLTHR
-263 DRYRA
+263 ERYRS

-278 LTAYIVQA
+278 VTAYIVQA

-301 TDEGIITYR
+301 TDDGIITYR
-310 RINIGVAVA
+310 RIHIGIAVA
-319 LEDGLIVPVLR
+319 LDDGLIVPVLR

-351 RTRRLQPDDTE
+351 RMRRLQPDETE

-367 ISNHGV
+367 ISNHGI

-390 LGVGAVV
+390 LGVGAIVRRPVV
-397 KRPIVVTHEGNDAIV
+397 ITHQGSDAIV

-441 EVLETYPER
+441 EALEAYPEQ